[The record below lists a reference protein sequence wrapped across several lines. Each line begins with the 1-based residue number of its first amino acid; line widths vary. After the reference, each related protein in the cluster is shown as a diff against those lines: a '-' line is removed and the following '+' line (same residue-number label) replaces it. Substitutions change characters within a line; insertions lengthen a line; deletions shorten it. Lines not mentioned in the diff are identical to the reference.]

1 MTAVMRMLRLELRHN
16 AMALM
21 VPVVAVLFWFTTY
34 RRVMAMPPL
43 WNLRAAGLQMYAV
56 IDFVTPLTGAAAWM
70 GSRESRRRVADA
82 VLITPRAR
90 WARLLTTWAA
100 TTIWALVAYLGCVAV
115 VYGMTAGQVSGG
127 GPLWWP
133 AAVAAA
139 SLPAFTALGFA
150 AGVLAPTRFTA
161 PIAAIAAFFVLALST
176 ELIGHSSHSYWQVT
190 PIVAI
195 AWNVGPNGGVATFY
209 PYLPDLSIAQVMF
222 IAGVAVTLLGTLA
235 LVGGSRAVRAAAGG
249 VTAAGLA
256 AAAAA
261 VLLAGTATMDAH
273 GMIRIPAL
281 HDAAN
286 DQPVRFTPVCSHT
299 AIPVCLNPAY
309 ASYLAS
315 TTAALEPV
323 LNEIAGLPGAPA
335 RILQE
340 AATYRVDPSEGEA
353 VMPGEGNTNGE
364 AVYHLLLPV
373 QMLGPTRTTAQM
385 ASQVKWTDGP
395 NIVANFI
402 GAGPGASQAQNAVAA
417 ALTMILGRVSA
428 DPNLQASLNE
438 QAPGGP
444 SLSEL
449 GGLIRGTPAQPAAQ
463 RFAALPAQTR
473 RAWLASHLAALRDGQ
488 ITLAQ
493 LP

>member
-90 WARLLTTWAA
+90 WARLLATWAA

-161 PIAAIAAFFVLALST
+161 PVAAIAAFFVLALST

-209 PYLPDLSIAQVMF
+209 PYLPDLSVAQVMF

-315 TTAALEPV
+315 TAAALEPV
-323 LNEIAGLPGAPA
+323 LNQIAGLPGAPA

-373 QMLGPTRTTAQM
+373 QMLGPTLTTAQM

-444 SLSEL
+444 GLSEL
-449 GGLIRGTPAQPAAQ
+449 GGLIRGTPAQPAAE